1 MGGESLFPLR
11 VQPIGMFTPTSIL
24 LEPDVLRYF
33 ADHGVATLPWVM
45 WLAAVSPR
53 CLAVARCSARLG
65 MCRSGDPLAPGFATG
80 AHHARNAPDADG
92 QSLPDCPPPG
102 ARLALTGCADL
113 ELHWPSDRRFEA
125 VRIYQVDWLAPPP
138 LIVTGTIFDVMI

>member
-1 MGGESLFPLR
+1 
-11 VQPIGMFTPTSIL
+11 MFTPTSIL

-53 CLAVARCSARLG
+53 CMAVARCG
-65 MCRSGDPLAPGFATG
+65 TRSGMPSSGDLLTLGFAAD
-80 AHHARNAPDADG
+80 AHLARALPNADCQG
-92 QSLPDCPPPG
+92 LSDCPPPG

-113 ELHWPSDRRFEA
+113 ELHWPSDRRVEA